1 MRKTAIL
8 FLFVL
13 ASCRVFLSF
22 HPACA
27 HFGMIIP
34 SDSMVMQGEE
44 RTLRLLIS
52 FSHPFEGIGMNMHKP
67 KEVAV
72 RAGGANHS
80 LAGDLAETRVMGHNG
95 WEAAYTVKRPGSHIF
110 TCEPAPYWEP
120 AEDCYIIHYTKTVVG
135 AFGDPE
141 GWDEDLGLRAEIVPL
156 TRPFGLYAGNVFQGV
171 VKVNGKPVPF
181 ADVEV
186 EYYNRKGRV
195 KTPTVYMITQA
206 IKADRNGIF
215 TYAAPRAGWWGFAA
229 LVSAQE
235 KIPFEGEDKDVEL
248 GAVIWVEFHDWMEN

>member
-1 MRKTAIL
+1 MRKSTIF

-13 ASCRVFLSF
+13 ASCQVFLSF

-34 SDSMVMQGEE
+34 SDSMVMQGEN
-44 RTLRLLIS
+44 RSITLKVS
-52 FSHPFEGIGMNMHKP
+52 FSHPFEGIGMDMHKP
-67 KEVAV
+67 KTFGV
-72 RAGGANHS
+72 RTGGADHR
-80 LAGDLAETRVMGHNG
+80 LAEDLAETRVMGQNG

-110 TCEPAPYWEP
+110 YCEPAPYWEP

-141 GWDEDLGLRAEIVPL
+141 GWDQELGLRAEIVPL

-171 VKVNGKPVPF
+171 VKVNGEPVPF

-186 EYYNRKGRV
+186 EYYNEKGGV
-195 KTPTVYMITQA
+195 KAPTVYMIAQSVKT
-206 IKADRNGIF
+206 DRNGVF